1 MPEPGGMRLCSVLDC
16 LLQRAMGQQHRVF
29 DRVDVET
36 RRGETGFARRFDLQ
50 EVVKLDRLEG
60 GAQLVE
66 TVAVA
71 ADDLEVEVELGS
83 RGQREGQFTPRSQ
96 RLRLDFAGTPGT
108 TIGFRPARYLTA
120 RSL

>member
-1 MPEPGGMRLCSVLDC
+1 
-16 LLQRAMGQQHRVF
+16 MGQQHRVF

-83 RGQREGQFTPRSQ
+83 RGQREGQFTPRRGGCAEAWS
-96 RLRLDFAGTPGT
+96 RPSRPGP
-108 TIGFRPARYLTA
+108 PARRRSLRAARSGRRWRCA
-120 RSL
+120 RSLSAGFPRSG